1 MDDDRLEAAR
11 QVLRDF
17 HMGDEWDT
25 VVEDGIPPG
34 LSVIQRE
41 LIDAY
46 RTADLDW
53 LLEHTDPDVVITQIP
68 ELPGSRTYRGHE
80 GFLDALLDWP
90 RQWKDF
96 TVEPK
101 RLFAVGD
108 DHLAI
113 ATVNRGRPHSMDIEV
128 EAEIVFLMRWRDGL
142 MTDWNIFMTVEE
154 AVAAAQAR

>member
-1 MDDDRLEAAR
+1 MDDRHEAAC

-17 HMGDEWDT
+17 HVGDEWDD
-25 VVEDGIPPG
+25 VVEDGIPPE

-46 RTADLDW
+46 RNADLEW
-53 LLEHTDPDVVITQIP
+53 LLEHTDPNVVITQIP
-68 ELPGSRTYRGHE
+68 ELPGARTYRGHD

-90 RQWKDF
+90 RQWDDF

-101 RLFAVGD
+101 RIFAVGD

-113 ATVNRGRPHSMDIEV
+113 ATINRGRPSSMDIEV
-128 EAEIVFLMRWRDGL
+128 EAPIVFLMRWRDGL